1 LFEVGEGGFELLVGG
16 EGAGDEARGGGTGAE
31 FEGGLL
37 GGEEDLGVMSEAEVI
52 VGREIEE
59 VAAVDGHVGRGG
71 GIEGAQGTAEGLGF
85 QLK

>member
-1 LFEVGEGGFELLVGG
+1 
-16 EGAGDEARGGGTGAE
+16 
-31 FEGGLL
+31 L